1 MKHIK
6 SYKLFESIKGE
17 SFFPNKSDVE
27 EVFFDVTDEGI
38 TKFSFESVGYLYFP
52 YVYFNPTTP
61 NGLRLE
67 MYDDM
72 VNNSD
77 NWQNQKPEELMGDS
91 WKDLFLDLSDSRN
104 NYMLE
109 KTAQWL
115 ELDTILKSMAI
126 SKLNKL
132 SNKPFLELFVENIE
146 NGKIKAYPFIYLR
159 LDPFESKY
167 LNNVV
172 ECLERLYDMTGYRP
186 LREMWTEDY
195 VDESNGDI
203 VNLIGCSLYLLKLS
217 DIEYKNLTSVFSN
230 NSIDKEVVKK
240 FL

>member
-1 MKHIK
+1 MKHLK
-6 SYKLFESIKGE
+6 SYRIFESIKGE
-17 SFFPNKSDVE
+17 SVFPDKSDVE

-52 YVYFNPTTP
+52 YVYFDATTP

-104 NYMLE
+104 NYMLV

-132 SNKPFLELFVENIE
+132 CNKPFLELFVENIE
-146 NGKIKAYPFIYLR
+146 NAKIKAYPFIYLR
-159 LDPFESKY
+159 LDSFESKY
-167 LNNVV
+167 LDNVV

-186 LREMWTEDY
+186 VREMWTEDY
-195 VDESNGDI
+195 VDETNGNI
-203 VNLIGCSLYLLKLS
+203 VNLIGCNLELLKLS

>member
-1 MKHIK
+1 MKHLKPYNI
-6 SYKLFESIKGE
+6 FESIKGE

-38 TKFSFESVGYLYFP
+38 TNFSFQSVGYIYFP
-52 YVYFNPTTP
+52 YLSFSANTP
-61 NGLRLE
+61 SAIRNL
-67 MYDDM
+67 MYADM
-72 VNNSD
+72 VNNPED
-77 NWQNQKPEELMGDS
+77 WQNKKDEELMGDT

-109 KTAQWL
+109 KCSQYL
-115 ELDTILKSMAI
+115 ELDDVLKSMSL
-126 SKLNKL
+126 SKLNRL
-132 SNKPFLELFVENIE
+132 TNKSFLELFVENIE

-186 LREMWTEDY
+186 VREMWTEDY
-195 VDESNGDI
+195 VDETNGDI
-203 VNLIGCSLYLLKLS
+203 VNLIGCNLYLLKLS

>member
-1 MKHIK
+1 MKHLKPYNI
-6 SYKLFESIKGE
+6 FESIKGE

-38 TKFSFESVGYLYFP
+38 TNFSFQSVGYIYFP
-52 YVYFNPTTP
+52 YLSFSANTP
-61 NGLRLE
+61 SAIRNL
-67 MYDDM
+67 MYADM
-72 VNNSD
+72 VNNPED
-77 NWQNQKPEELMGDS
+77 WQNQKDEELMGDT

-109 KTAQWL
+109 KCSQYL
-115 ELDTILKSMAI
+115 ELDDVLKSMSL
-126 SKLNKL
+126 SKLNRL
-132 SNKPFLELFVENIE
+132 TNKPFLELFVENIE
-146 NGKIKAYPFIYLR
+146 NGKINAYPFIYLR
-159 LDPFESKY
+159 LDSFESKY

-186 LREMWTEDY
+186 VREMWTEDY
-195 VDESNGDI
+195 VDETNGDI
-203 VNLIGCSLYLLKLS
+203 VNLIGCNLYLLKLS

-230 NSIDKEVVKK
+230 NSVDKEVVKK

>member
-1 MKHIK
+1 
-6 SYKLFESIKGE
+6 
-17 SFFPNKSDVE
+17 
-27 EVFFDVTDEGI
+27 
-38 TKFSFESVGYLYFP
+38 
-52 YVYFNPTTP
+52 
-61 NGLRLE
+61 
-67 MYDDM
+67 
-72 VNNSD
+72 
-77 NWQNQKPEELMGDS
+77 
-91 WKDLFLDLSDSRN
+91 
-104 NYMLE
+104 MLE

-146 NGKIKAYPFIYLR
+146 NAKIKAYPFIYLR
-159 LDPFESKY
+159 LDSFESKY
-167 LNNVV
+167 LDNVV

-186 LREMWTEDY
+186 VREMWTEDY
-195 VDESNGDI
+195 VDETNGNI
-203 VNLIGCSLYLLKLS
+203 VNLIGCNLYLLKLS

>member
-1 MKHIK
+1 MKHLK
-6 SYKLFESIKGE
+6 SYRIFESIKGE

-195 VDESNGDI
+195 VDEPNGDI

>member
-1 MKHIK
+1 MKHLK
-6 SYKLFESIKGE
+6 SYRIFESIKGE

-52 YVYFNPTTP
+52 YVYFNATTP

-146 NGKIKAYPFIYLR
+146 NAKIKAYPFIYLR
-159 LDPFESKY
+159 LDSFESKY
-167 LNNVV
+167 LDNVV

-186 LREMWTEDY
+186 VREMWTEDY
-195 VDESNGDI
+195 VDETNGNI
-203 VNLIGCSLYLLKLS
+203 VNLIGCNLYLLKLS

>member
-1 MKHIK
+1 MKHLK
-6 SYKLFESIKGE
+6 SYRIFESIKGE

-52 YVYFNPTTP
+52 YVYFDATTP

-146 NGKIKAYPFIYLR
+146 NAKIKAYPFIYLR
-159 LDPFESKY
+159 LDSFESKY
-167 LNNVV
+167 LDNVV

-186 LREMWTEDY
+186 VREMWTEDY
-195 VDESNGDI
+195 VDETNGNI
-203 VNLIGCSLYLLKLS
+203 VNLIGCNLYLLKLS

>member
-1 MKHIK
+1 MKHLK
-6 SYKLFESIKGE
+6 SYRIFESIKGE

-52 YVYFNPTTP
+52 YVYFNATTP

-146 NGKIKAYPFIYLR
+146 NAKIKAYPFIYLR
-159 LDPFESKY
+159 LDSFESKY

-186 LREMWTEDY
+186 VREMWTEDY
-195 VDESNGDI
+195 VDETNGNI
-203 VNLIGCSLYLLKLS
+203 VNLIGCNLYLLKLS